1 LAPTYSIYK
10 PPCLLLFEE
19 PTGPGIGTGTGRVEI
34 RDITSGKMC
43 EVMESKGL
51 KAIRASQ
58 KGKEILGLSEAGLVE
73 IKETVPL

>member
-1 LAPTYSIYK
+1 
-10 PPCLLLFEE
+10 
-19 PTGPGIGTGTGRVEI
+19 
-34 RDITSGKMC
+34 
-43 EVMESKGL
+43 MESKGL